1 MVAKEEGL
9 RQVAAEKA
17 VWGDEGQD
25 DQAVRSQDEKCL
37 CTWRGCASLFQ
48 AGWVARART
57 QGAGSGGACTCERC
71 AVMERAAPLREA
83 SWDTLVIGAICGV
96 WRDN

>member
-37 CTWRGCASLFQ
+37 YTWRGCASLFSSWL
-48 AGWVARART
+48 WVREHGRREPARGR
-57 QGAGSGGACTCERC
+57 
-71 AVMERAAPLREA
+71 VHM
-83 SWDTLVIGAICGV
+83 
-96 WRDN
+96 